1 MLRRAAYSF
10 IMEERLVNR
19 RICVATSGRADY
31 GLLTWPMRDIAAAE
45 GLTLQLVVTGT
56 HLEDRHGNTVSQI
69 EADGFAID
77 ARVPMDLTADDPAS
91 LARAMAMGLTGT
103 VEALERLRPDM
114 LMLLGDRFETLALA
128 EAAMVSGVP
137 IAHIGGGDV
146 TEGAID
152 EGIRHAI
159 TKLCHLH
166 LATHEDAARRIIRM
180 GEAPDRVHVVG
191 NPGLDQLTRRPPLSR
206 DALEASLGR
215 PLGARNL
222 LVTFHPVTLLPDH
235 GRAELDAL
243 LRALG
248 SLTDVTLWV
257 TRANADPGG
266 TAVNAALDAFA
277 VGRENVSLH
286 DALGPAYLPLL
297 AACDAV
303 VGNSSSGLAEAPS
316 VRTPTVDVGLRQAGR
331 LVGPS
336 VLHCAADPT
345 AISRAIAKAMSGD
358 VPGFDNPYGDGHS
371 SGRIV
376 QALIAAPSRD
386 ILLRKRFFDGE
397 PPHV

>member
-1 MLRRAAYSF
+1 MG
-10 IMEERLVNR
+10 NR

-31 GLLTWPMRDIAAAE
+31 GLLTWPMRDIAAAD
-45 GLTLQLVVTGT
+45 GLSLQLLVTGT
-56 HLEDRHGNTVSQI
+56 HLEEHHGMTVGQI
-69 EADGFAID
+69 EADGFALD
-77 ARVPMDLTADDPAS
+77 ARVPMDLTADDPAG
-91 LARAMAMGLTGT
+91 LAGSSAKGLTGA
-103 VEALERLRPDM
+103 VEALQRLQPDM

-128 EAAMVSGVP
+128 QAAMLAGVP
-137 IAHIGGGDV
+137 IAHIGGGDI

-152 EGIRHAI
+152 EGVRHAI
-159 TKLCHLH
+159 TKLSHLH
-166 LATHEDAARRIIRM
+166 LVTHEDAARRVIRM

-191 NPGLDQLTRRPPLSR
+191 NPGLDMLTRAPAMAR
-206 DALEASLGR
+206 DALEVRLGR

-222 LVTFHPVTLLPDH
+222 LVTFHPVTALPDK

-243 LRALG
+243 LKALEP
-248 SLTDVTLWV
+248 LTDVMLWI

-266 TAVNAALDAFA
+266 MVVNADLDAFA
-277 VGRENVSLH
+277 AGRGNVSLH

-331 LVGPS
+331 LAGPS
-336 VLHCAADPT
+336 VIHAEAEPE
-345 AISRAIAKAMSGD
+345 AISAAIARAMTGE
-358 VPGFDNPYGDGHS
+358 VRGYDNPYGDGHS
-371 SGRIV
+371 AARIV
-376 QALIAAPSRD
+376 QALIAAPPRD
-386 ILLRKRFFDGE
+386 TLLRKRFFDGE

>member
-1 MLRRAAYSF
+1 
-10 IMEERLVNR
+10 MEARLGTR

-31 GLLTWPMRDIAAAE
+31 GLLTWPMRDIAAAR
-45 GLTLQLVVTGT
+45 GLSLQLLVTGT
-56 HLEDRHGNTVSQI
+56 HLEERHGMTVGQI

-77 ARVPMDLTADDPAS
+77 ARVPMALIADDPAG
-91 LARAMAMGLTGT
+91 LARSSAMGLTGA
-103 VEALERLRPDM
+103 VEALQRLQPDM

-128 EAAMVSGVP
+128 QAAMLAGVP

-159 TKLCHLH
+159 TKLSHLH
-166 LATHEDAARRIIRM
+166 LVTHEEAARRVIRM

-191 NPGLDQLTRRPPLSR
+191 NPGLDMLTRAPAMAR
-206 DALEASLGR
+206 DALEARLGR

-222 LVTFHPVTLLPDH
+222 LVTFHPVTTLPDQ

-243 LRALG
+243 LKALEP
-248 SLTDVTLWV
+248 LTDVTLWM

-266 TAVNAALDAFA
+266 LTFNTALEAFA
-277 VGRENVSLH
+277 AGRSNVSLH

-297 AACDAV
+297 AVCDAV

-316 VRTPTVDVGLRQAGR
+316 VRTPTVNVGLRQAGR
-331 LVGPS
+331 LAGPS
-336 VLHCAADPT
+336 VLHAEAEPA
-345 AISRAIAKAMSGD
+345 AISAAVARAMAGD
-358 VPGFDNPYGDGHS
+358 MPGFDNPYGDGQS
-371 SGRIV
+371 SARIV
-376 QALIAAPSRD
+376 QALISAPSRD

-397 PPHV
+397 PPHA

>member
-1 MLRRAAYSF
+1 
-10 IMEERLVNR
+10 MEAWLGTR

-31 GLLTWPMRDIAAAE
+31 GLLTWPMRDIAAAD
-45 GLTLQLVVTGT
+45 GLSLQLLVTGT
-56 HLEDRHGNTVSQI
+56 HLEDRHGMTVGQI
-69 EADGFAID
+69 EADGFTID
-77 ARVPMDLTADDPAS
+77 ARVPMDLTADDPVG
-91 LARAMAMGLTGT
+91 LAHSSALGLTGA
-103 VEALERLRPDM
+103 VEALQRLKPDM

-128 EAAMVSGVP
+128 QAAMLSGVP

-152 EGIRHAI
+152 EGVRHAI
-159 TKLCHLH
+159 TKLSHLH
-166 LATHEDAARRIIRM
+166 LVTHQDAARRVFRM

-191 NPGLDQLTRRPPLSR
+191 NPGLDMLTRAPAMAH
-206 DALEASLGR
+206 DALEARLGR

-222 LVTFHPVTLLPDH
+222 LVTFHPVTTSPDK
-235 GRAELDAL
+235 GLAELDAL
-243 LRALG
+243 LTALKP
-248 SLTDVTLWV
+248 LTDVTLWI

-266 TAVNAALDAFA
+266 MAFNAAFEAFA
-277 VGRENVSLH
+277 AGRNNVSLH

-316 VRTPTVDVGLRQAGR
+316 VRTPTVDIGLRQAGR
-331 LVGPS
+331 LAGSS
-336 VLHCAADPT
+336 VLHAEAEPA
-345 AISRAIAKAMSGD
+345 AISAAIARAMAGD

-371 SGRIV
+371 SARIV
-376 QALIAAPSRD
+376 QAILSAPPRD

-397 PPHV
+397 PPHA

>member
-1 MLRRAAYSF
+1 
-10 IMEERLVNR
+10 MEAWLGTR

-31 GLLTWPMRDIAAAE
+31 GLLSWPMRDIAAAD
-45 GLTLQLVVTGT
+45 GLSLQLLVTGT
-56 HLEDRHGNTVSQI
+56 HLEERHGMTVRLI

-77 ARVPMDLTADDPAS
+77 ARVPIALTADDPAS
-91 LARAMAMGLTGT
+91 IARSSAACLTGA
-103 VEALERLRPDM
+103 VEALERLQPDM

-128 EAAMVSGVP
+128 QAAMLAGIP

-159 TKLCHLH
+159 TKLSHLH
-166 LATHEDAARRIIRM
+166 LVTHEGAASRVIGM

-191 NPGLDQLTRRPPLSR
+191 NPGLDMLTRAPAMAR
-206 DALEASLGR
+206 DALEMRLGR
-215 PLGARNL
+215 PLGAKNL
-222 LVTFHPVTLLPDH
+222 LVTFHPVTTLPDK
-235 GRAELDAL
+235 GLGELKAL
-243 LRALG
+243 LKALEP
-248 SLTDVTLWV
+248 LTDATLWI
-257 TRANADPGG
+257 TRANADAGG
-266 TAVNAALDAFA
+266 MAFNAAFEAFA
-277 VGRENVSLH
+277 ASRTNVSLH

-316 VRTPTVDVGLRQAGR
+316 VRTPTVDIGMRQAGR
-331 LVGPS
+331 LAGPS
-336 VLHCAADPT
+336 VIHCAAEPAGISAAT
-345 AISRAIAKAMSGD
+345 ARAMAGD

-371 SGRIV
+371 SGRIL
-376 QALIAAPSRD
+376 QALISAPSRD

>member
-1 MLRRAAYSF
+1 MG
-10 IMEERLVNR
+10 NR

-31 GLLTWPMRDIAAAE
+31 GLLTWPMRDIAAAD
-45 GLTLQLVVTGT
+45 GLSLQLLVTGT
-56 HLEDRHGNTVSQI
+56 HLEEHHGMTVGQI
-69 EADGFAID
+69 EADGFALD
-77 ARVPMDLTADDPAS
+77 ARVPMDLTADDPAG
-91 LARAMAMGLTGT
+91 LAGSSAKGLTGA
-103 VEALERLRPDM
+103 VEALQRLQPDM

-128 EAAMVSGVP
+128 QAAMLAGVP

-152 EGIRHAI
+152 EGVRHAI
-159 TKLCHLH
+159 TKLSHLH
-166 LATHEDAARRIIRM
+166 LVTHEHAARRVIRM

-191 NPGLDQLTRRPPLSR
+191 NPGLDMLTRAPAMAR
-206 DALEASLGR
+206 DALEVRLGR

-222 LVTFHPVTLLPDH
+222 LVTFHPVTALPDK

-243 LRALG
+243 LKALEP
-248 SLTDVTLWV
+248 LTDVMLWI

-266 TAVNAALDAFA
+266 MVVNADLDAFA
-277 VGRENVSLH
+277 AGRGNVSLH

-331 LVGPS
+331 LAGPS
-336 VLHCAADPT
+336 VIHAEAEPE
-345 AISRAIAKAMSGD
+345 AISAAIARAMTGE
-358 VPGFDNPYGDGHS
+358 VRGYDNPYGDGHS
-371 SGRIV
+371 AARIV
-376 QALIAAPSRD
+376 QALIAAPPRD
-386 ILLRKRFFDGE
+386 TLLRKRFFDGE